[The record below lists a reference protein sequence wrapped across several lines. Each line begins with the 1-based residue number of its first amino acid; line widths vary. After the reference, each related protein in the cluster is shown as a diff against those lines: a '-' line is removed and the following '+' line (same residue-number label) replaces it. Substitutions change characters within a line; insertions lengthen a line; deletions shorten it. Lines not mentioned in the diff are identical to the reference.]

1 MVPDSVQVHE
11 DRQLIRS
18 NKWPSSIDRELPGI
32 SIVIPAYNEAD
43 YLELTLASAQAAAA
57 VYGGPVEIIVVDNNS
72 TDNTGDIAR
81 TLGATV
87 VFEPKNQIARARNAG
102 AAVASGDYLVFLDAD
117 TRLQGDILTKVAKN
131 LATGQVIGGGAWIEP
146 DSRGPGRLLFKY
158 PVNFLLTLENVTV
171 GPFLYC
177 EREAFL
183 KVGGFDEE
191 FYAAEEFVLAKRM
204 KAEGRKVNKAWK
216 IIKHDKGHRVVT
228 SSRRLGKFGGLEMA
242 LRNVHLLWKSGQ
254 KLRQKDQ
261 CSFWYR
267 ARG

>member
-1 MVPDSVQVHE
+1 V
-11 DRQLIRS
+11 IRS
-18 NKWPSSIDRELPGI
+18 HRPSNMDNAKPSI
-32 SIVIPAYNEAD
+32 SVVIPAYNEAD
-43 YLELTLASAQAAAA
+43 YLGPTLTAAKAAAA
-57 VYGGPVEIIVVDNNS
+57 CYRGPVEIIVVDNNS
-72 TDNTGDIAR
+72 TDGTGEIAR
-81 TLGATV
+81 AVGATV

-117 TRLQGDILTKVAKN
+117 TRVEGDILAQVAGN
-131 LATGQVIGGGAWIEP
+131 LATGEVIGGGAWIEP
-146 DSRGPGRLLFKY
+146 DSSGPGRVVFKY
-158 PVNFLLTLENVTV
+158 LINFILHLENVTV

-204 KAEGRKVNKAWK
+204 KAEGLKVGKKWK
-216 IIKHDKGHRVVT
+216 IIKHGNGHRIVT
-228 SSRRLGKFGGLEMA
+228 SSRRLGRLGGMEMA
-242 LRNVHLLWKSGQ
+242 FRNAHLLWKGGE

-261 CSFWYR
+261 CSFWYG